1 MKYGEKEHFN
11 ILFLHS
17 ILLKMNNLSHFWF
30 YPFYQKT
37 SSEES

>member
-11 ILFLHS
+11 ILFLYS
-17 ILLKMNNLSHFWF
+17 ILLKMNNLIHYWF
-30 YPFYQKT
+30 QKT

>member
-17 ILLKMNNLSHFWF
+17 ILLKMNNLSHYWF
-30 YPFYQKT
+30 YQFL
-37 SSEES
+37 SENIF